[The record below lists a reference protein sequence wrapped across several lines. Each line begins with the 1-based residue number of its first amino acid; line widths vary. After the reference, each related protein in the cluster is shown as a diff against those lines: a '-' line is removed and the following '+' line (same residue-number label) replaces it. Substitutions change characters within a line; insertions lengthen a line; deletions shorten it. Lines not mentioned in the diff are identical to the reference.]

1 MSDSTKN
8 AFCTIIT
15 PDYVNYA
22 LVLYQSLI
30 RNISSNF
37 DFYLLITEDIS
48 PKVKRILND
57 LGIKYTLGPEA
68 VNMNEP
74 GSLIYNKYYNIEWDS
89 FRWSMKSI
97 YIHYLIDKYNYN
109 KVVYL
114 DSDLYF
120 TNDGSFLLD
129 ELNEN
134 NILLTP
140 HWRSSD
146 PTVDEGN
153 FNLLFNQG
161 LYNAGFLAVNE
172 YAKDA
177 MLWWARMC
185 LFRCEN
191 RPEYGQFVDQTYL
204 NLFHILFDKVKVI
217 KHRGCN
223 VAYWNRVDC
232 KRVIDNDD
240 RVLINGKF
248 PVVFIHFT
256 TSTIRGILNGKDL
269 ALKGFFNNY
278 SEDLDRISRDYDLP
292 PIHSP
297 RFSKIKSGIE
307 GSTEKQRILTRIVS
321 KIKSFI

>member
-1 MSDSTKN
+1 MSEIKKS

-15 PDYVNYA
+15 PDYINYA
-22 LVLYQSLI
+22 LVLYKSLI
-30 RNISSNF
+30 RNIDSDF
-37 DFYLLITEDIS
+37 DYYVLITEDIS
-48 PKVKRILND
+48 PKVKRILKD

-68 VNMNEP
+68 VNMNEL
-74 GSLIYNKYYNIEWDS
+74 GGLIYDKYYNINWDS

-97 YIHYLIDKYNYN
+97 YMHYLIDRYDYH

-120 TNDGSFLLD
+120 TDDGSFLLD

-134 NILLTP
+134 SILLTP

-161 LYNAGFLAVNE
+161 LYNAGFLAVNNQ
-172 YAKDA
+172 AKEA
-177 MLWWARMC
+177 MLWWAKMC

-204 NLFHILFDKVKVI
+204 NLFHILFDKVKVL
-217 KHRGCN
+217 KHKGCN

-232 KRVIDNDD
+232 KREIDENGAI
-240 RVLINGKF
+240 LINGKF

-256 TSTIRGILNGKDL
+256 TSTLRGILNGKDS
-269 ALKGFFNNY
+269 ALKDYFDNY
-278 SEDLDRISRDYDLP
+278 MYDLDQVSKEYDLP

-297 RFSKIKSGIE
+297 RFSRIKSEIDGPIE
-307 GSTEKQRILTRIVS
+307 KAQILTRIVR
-321 KIKSFI
+321 KIKSYL